1 MEPTPVE
8 MQSFATVPVVLWA
21 QLEGD
26 PLQALLK
33 IWVWKSM
40 ITHEFLFFWKS
51 LGRCSRGWSAL
62 VNPATPAHKAK
73 AVVARGAA
81 VLTTTYRRVGVQAP
95 VSSIVPSM
103 SIGSG
108 LGVNTVMNQSSEVVM
123 SVLEAGEL
131 MVAFGVVPPVE
142 EELTAELLTAVQI
155 YRGLK
160 VGVGVNTWCEF
171 VGEVM
176 KSVRVLY

>member
-1 MEPTPVE
+1 MESTPAV
-8 MQSFATVPVVLWA
+8 MQSFATVRSVVLWA

-26 PLQALLK
+26 PLQALLN

-40 ITHEFLFFWKS
+40 ITHKFLFFWK
-51 LGRCSRGWSAL
+51 LGRCNRVWSAL

-103 SIGSG
+103 SFGSG

-131 MVAFGVVPPVE
+131 MVAFGVVPSVE

-160 VGVGVNTWCEF
+160 VGVGVNTWYEF